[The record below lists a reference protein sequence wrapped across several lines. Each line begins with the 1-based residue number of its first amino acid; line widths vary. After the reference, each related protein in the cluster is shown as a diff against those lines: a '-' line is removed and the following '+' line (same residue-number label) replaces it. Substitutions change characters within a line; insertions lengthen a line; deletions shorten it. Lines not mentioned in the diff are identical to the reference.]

1 MKRKIKV
8 TGTDGKVIE
17 GSVTLDGRDHL
28 AAQIKYRATTVRDK
42 TVYTRKRKHKKD
54 YISEN

>member
-42 TVYTRKRKHKKD
+42 TVYTRKKI
-54 YISEN
+54 ISF